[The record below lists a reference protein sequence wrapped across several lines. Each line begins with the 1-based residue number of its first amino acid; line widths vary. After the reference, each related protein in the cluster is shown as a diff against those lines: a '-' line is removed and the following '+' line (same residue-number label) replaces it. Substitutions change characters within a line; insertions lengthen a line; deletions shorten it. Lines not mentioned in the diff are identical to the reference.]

1 MKFLDRAI
9 EAVAPGA
16 GFRRARA
23 RAALKAMMNYD
34 AATTGR
40 RASSW
45 RASGADADAAAARR
59 ARIAAIARDMI
70 RNTPLA
76 KRAESVIAANVV
88 GMGIAPKVE
97 GGTKGQ
103 AADLTALVTQHL
115 ETTAIDADG
124 RQTLFGLQNLVMKTI
139 VDSGEVLIR
148 RRFRDRS
155 DGLALALQLQVL
167 EPDYIDTARVG
178 PATNGNQIREGIEYD
193 AIGRRVAYYL
203 FDEHPGSAW
212 RPLKSYTSR
221 RVAATEI
228 LHLFWQDRPGQMRG
242 VSWFHAVAMRL
253 QDLADGQDAQLM
265 RQKIAACFAGFR
277 TMDGADDPDNALEDI
292 GTTITPGT
300 IRQLKPGEDI
310 TFASPPKVDGYDDF
324 TRAVLREVA
333 AGIGITFEALSGD
346 LSNVNFTSY
355 KAGRIEMD
363 LNVRQWQW
371 LMMVPQMMEPIG
383 RWIIQQWAIER
394 GIRPARGLKLTW
406 TAPVRPLIDP
416 AREIGALRD
425 KVRAGF
431 ASRQGVVRE
440 LGDDPSVIFAEQV
453 EDAALADEF
462 KLKFD
467 SDARMAIAGQ
477 AKGSAPDDA
486 PDDDRPEKKG
496 GKTAKED
503 TETGAD
509 DGGE

>member
-9 EAVAPGA
+9 ASFAPVAGL
-16 GFRRARA
+16 RRARA
-23 RAALKAMMNYD
+23 RAALGVLMNYD

-45 RASGADADAAAARR
+45 RASGADADAAAGRR

-88 GMGIAPKVE
+88 GMGITAKVE

-103 AADLTALVTQHL
+103 AADLDAIVSQHL

-124 RQTLFGLQNLVMKTI
+124 RQTLFGLQNLVMKTV

-155 DGLALALQLQVL
+155 DGLPLALQLQLL

-178 PATNGNQIREGIEYD
+178 PVSGGNQVREGIEYD

-212 RPLKSYTSR
+212 RPLKSHASR

-228 LHLFWQDRPGQMRG
+228 LHIFWQDRPGQMRG

-277 TMDGADDPDNALEDI
+277 TMDGADEADGGADEI

-300 IRQLKPGEDI
+300 IRQLKPGENI

-333 AGIGITFEALSGD
+333 SGIGITFEALSGD

-363 LNVRQWQW
+363 LNIRQWQW
-371 LMMVPQMMEPIG
+371 LMVIPQMMEPIG

-440 LGDDPSVIFAEQV
+440 LGDSPEEIMAEQV
-453 EDAALADEF
+453 EDRDFAKENGLR
-462 KLKFD
+462 FD
-467 SDARMAIAGQ
+467 SDQHFGTAMAVVAQADDPAGQ
-477 AKGSAPDDA
+477 NNDDNLEA
-486 PDDDRPEKKG
+486 
-496 GKTAKED
+496 ED
-503 TETGAD
+503 GQ
-509 DGGE
+509 GR